1 MARSSAAARRR
12 AFRIQY
18 KLPAG
23 ERFRI
28 VTQAKWLLKAELPG
42 GLFVN
47 LLRQEG
53 GFTANCQTLSIKN
66 GWTKIRV
73 IMEDV
78 KGAAEV
84 LGRGFALDPGAP
96 VGPILPS
103 IEGETFVVDKS
114 LWGELGEVDGAP
126 GLKKVLGD
134 FRVQSL
140 LLFFGTHFP
149 HGEVVP
155 GQKWQYEDHWSLK
168 WPLVPIIQPQATRVK
183 VGCTFRR
190 WTPFSG
196 QECPE
201 VAQKIIVEPEAERFG
216 FYRVEG
222 DGTGRIVFE
231 PEFGKIARSEKKLKL
246 DLKPRIG
253 GGGSWRVE
261 METSS
266 WHE

>member
-1 MARSSAAARRR
+1 MAPASARRR
-12 AFRIQY
+12 AARIQY
-18 KLPAG
+18 RLPAG

-28 VTQAKWLLKAELPG
+28 VSRAKWLLKAELPG
-42 GLFVN
+42 GLYVN

-53 GFTANCQTLSIKN
+53 GFTANCQTLSVKN

-73 IMEDV
+73 TMEDI

-84 LGRGFALDPGAP
+84 LGRGFAIDPA
-96 VGPILPS
+96 VAMGPLVPAV
-103 IEGETFVVDKS
+103 EGDTFVVDKS
-114 LWGELGEVDGAP
+114 LWGELGEVEGAP
-126 GLKKVLGD
+126 ALKKVLGD
-134 FRVQSL
+134 MRVQSI

-149 HGEVVP
+149 HREVVP
-155 GQKWQYEDHWSLK
+155 GQRWEYEDHWSLK
-168 WPLVPIIQPQATRVK
+168 WPFVPIIQPQATRVK
-183 VGCTFRR
+183 VRCQFRR
-190 WTPFSG
+190 WIPFSG

-201 VAQKIIVEPEAERFG
+201 VAQEIAVEPEAERFG

-222 DGTGRIVFE
+222 AGSGRIVFE
-231 PEFGKIARSEKKLKL
+231 PEFGKIARSEKRLRL